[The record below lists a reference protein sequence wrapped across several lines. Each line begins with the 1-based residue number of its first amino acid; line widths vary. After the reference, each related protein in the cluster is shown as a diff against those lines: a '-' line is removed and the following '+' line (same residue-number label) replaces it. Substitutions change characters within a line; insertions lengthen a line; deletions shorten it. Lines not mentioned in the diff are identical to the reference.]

1 MYKKILILLLFISI
15 KFSYA
20 LEIKQNI
27 DIEADTFHIDE
38 QTGIIIAEGNVNVK
52 KDDAMLWTDKIIY
65 NKETGEI
72 TIPGNFKFYRDF
84 LAEGK
89 GLIYSTNEK
98 KGTIE
103 EGSLFLL
110 SDDPTKRRFFSGR
123 NITLLDRES
132 ALIGEGIASTCEGND
147 KEWYIKGK
155 DLRINAGQYLTGK
168 HVTLKFYN
176 VPLFY
181 TPYFIAPVKTEKE
194 SGLLFP
200 TLGLSGQHGF
210 ILKQP
215 VYLVIDDSKDVT
227 STIRLR
233 TKDTFGLENQFRYML
248 SINEQGEFIF
258 NLLDNYDKNKLFYL
272 INWKHRVSE
281 HYLFDADIAF
291 FNPNTFFKEYEDDSE
306 KRNIPYV
313 RSTAFIEK
321 RIDQEILEADL
332 LLTKRALILDNSSA
346 YRKIEAQKHGLI
358 QNYKG
363 FLYNYN
369 LSLTG
374 FNDNQNEQHLRASIN
389 GTNFLI
395 QNFPN
400 LNIGMDTTIKY
411 NAYSRSIEKG
421 EFSNKGSITFIP
433 SALFDKGYIIN
444 EKYIVLNT
452 FKSILTIPLLFAEDA
467 VKILDVKDIF
477 EKSKKITL
485 NFEEKWYDMATFK
498 QFFYILLSQSY
509 VLTDREQD
517 SPFSNLNLTV
527 RYTKKAFSLFS
538 EADYSHTSG
547 RVSKAIIGANYNSDF
562 TKISLSY
569 NFQYK
574 LSEFISFDIWQK
586 IAEQLAFIGKLRYD
600 ILNGYVREVSIG
612 SEMKKNCYSL
622 TLNFVRRTLPTEY
635 LILFNLNLY
644 GLGEIKQ
651 NI

>member
-1 MYKKILILLLFISI
+1 MFKKMLLLLFIFSI
-15 KFSYA
+15 NLSYA
-20 LEIKQNI
+20 LEIKQNL
-27 DIEADTFHIDE
+27 DIEADAFHVDE
-38 QTGIIIAEGNVNVK
+38 QKGILTAEGNVNVE
-52 KDDAMLWTDKIIY
+52 KDDIMLWTDKITY
-65 NKETGEI
+65 NKETGII
-72 TIPGNFKFYRDF
+72 TIPGNFKLYRDF

-89 GLIYSTNEK
+89 GLIYNTKEK
-98 KGTIE
+98 KGSIE

-110 SDDPTKRRFFSGR
+110 SEDPTKRRFFSGR

-132 ALIGEGIASTCEGND
+132 ALIEEGIASSCEGDN

-168 HVTLKFYN
+168 HVTLKFYDI
-176 VPLFY
+176 PLFY
-181 TPYFIAPVKTEKE
+181 TPYFIAPVKTERE

-215 VYLVIDDSKDVT
+215 VYIVIDDSKDIT
-227 STIRLR
+227 STIRVR

-248 SINEQGEFIF
+248 SANEEGEFVF
-258 NLLDNYDKNKLFYL
+258 NLLGNYDKNRLFYL
-272 INWKHRVSE
+272 INWKHKGSE
-281 HYLFDADIAF
+281 DYLFDADITF
-291 FNPNTFFKEYEDDSE
+291 FNPNTYFKEYEDDAE

-313 RSTAFIEK
+313 RSTAFVEK

-332 LLTKRALILDNSSA
+332 LLTKRALILGNASA
-346 YRKIEAQKHGLI
+346 YQKIEIQNQGLI

-374 FNDNQNEQHLRASIN
+374 FSDYQNEQHLRASIN
-389 GTNFLI
+389 GTNFLV

-400 LNIGMDTTIKY
+400 FNVGLDTTIKY

-421 EFSNKGSITFIP
+421 EFSNKGSLTFTP
-433 SALFDKGYIIN
+433 SALFDKAYIVN

-452 FKSILTIPLLFAEDA
+452 FKPSLTIPLLFAEDA
-467 VKILDVKDIF
+467 IKTLDEKDIF

-485 NFEEKWYDMATFK
+485 NYEEKWYDMTTLE

-509 VLTDREQD
+509 LLTDREND
-517 SPFSNLNLTV
+517 SAFSNLNLTV

-538 EADYSHTSG
+538 EADYSHSSS
-547 RVSKAIIGANYNSDF
+547 RISKAIIGANYNSDF

-586 IAEQLAFIGKLRYD
+586 MKEQLAFIGRLRYD
-600 ILNGYVREVSIG
+600 IVNGYVREVSIG

>member
-332 LLTKRALILDNSSA
+332 LLTKRALILGNSSA